1 MCAFEDYT
9 PYDSQALLNLLFT
22 LSSLTA
28 WALIDCDSKSFGII
42 RHYGH
47 YEHFLRT

>member
-22 LSSLTA
+22 LSCA
-28 WALIDCDSKSFGII
+28 DCMGFDRLWQQK
-42 RHYGH
+42 
-47 YEHFLRT
+47 L